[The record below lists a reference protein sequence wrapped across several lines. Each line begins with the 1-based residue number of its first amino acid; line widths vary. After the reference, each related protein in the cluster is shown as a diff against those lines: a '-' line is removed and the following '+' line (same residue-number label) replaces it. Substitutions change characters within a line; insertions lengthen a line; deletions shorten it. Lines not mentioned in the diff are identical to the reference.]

1 MTCQKQINYQTLY
14 ENIKYQINRTNVRS
28 TVQKLDQSDQK
39 LCKQISNVGSQYQ
52 NLYQHIQSQINRLK
66 DRSIDQKLYQ
76 QIKIQINRSKARTTD
91 QMK

>member
-39 LCKQISNVGSQYQ
+39 LCKQIKCYT
-52 NLYQHIQSQINRLK
+52 NRSK
-66 DRSIDQKLYQ
+66 VRSTNQK
-76 QIKIQINRSKARTTD
+76 QINRSKVKSGEQMLD
-91 QMK
+91 QHIKTYKNTQKL